1 MTLRVLVVDDHPAIL
16 RHVSSWV
23 AATGIAT
30 VAATSSSPADV
41 VALWDEVRPDVTLC
55 DVHMPGMD
63 GFELC
68 TQLRAAHPDAVVVL
82 FSARD
87 DPGMRDKAERSGA
100 SGVVSKTAPSAVLA
114 DALRSATQPA
124 ERLR

>member
-23 AATGIAT
+23 AGTGIAT

-41 VALWDEVRPDVTLC
+41 VGLWDEIRPDVTLC
-55 DVHMPGMD
+55 DVHMPDID
-63 GFELC
+63 GFQLC
-68 TQLRAAHPDAVVVL
+68 ERLRSEHPDAVVLL

-87 DPGMRDKAERSGA
+87 DASMRDAAAASGA
-100 SGVVSKTAPSAVLA
+100 CGLVSKTASSTVLA
-114 DALRSATQPA
+114 DALRAAVQPV
-124 ERLR
+124 

>member
-23 AATGIAT
+23 AGTGIAT
-30 VAATSSSPADV
+30 VTATSSSPADV

-55 DVHMPGMD
+55 DVHMPDID

-68 TQLRAAHPDAVVVL
+68 TRLRSEHPDAVVLL

-87 DPGMRDKAERSGA
+87 DRTMRDAATEAGA
-100 SGVVSKTAPSAVLA
+100 RGLVSKTASCTVLA
-114 DALRSATQPA
+114 DALRAATQPA
-124 ERLR
+124 